1 MLHKAILLAIFVML
15 SPDLWLPVRISTVVH
30 MHSLSIKEFV
40 NTSEPIWTYKT
51 TEIPQIRCLS
61 HLMRS
66 IHPMFIEFNRTHL
79 YRNRVVR
86 LAQRGQFSTALPE
99 RMTITDMGGLRMSVE
114 YLLYKA
120 PDSSCAVVK
129 VRCSFDRMLDHY
141 DLRVRNSSVTAGPR
155 QMCKRWFSQVAPHGR
170 VIYNRNC
177 ERLLRPRE

>member
-129 VRCSFDRMLDHY
+129 VRCSFDLIENCAWCYESLKTDGRY
-141 DLRVRNSSVTAGPR
+141 DILHCDGHQVCWTITISV
-155 QMCKRWFSQVAPHGR
+155 
-170 VIYNRNC
+170 
-177 ERLLRPRE
+177 